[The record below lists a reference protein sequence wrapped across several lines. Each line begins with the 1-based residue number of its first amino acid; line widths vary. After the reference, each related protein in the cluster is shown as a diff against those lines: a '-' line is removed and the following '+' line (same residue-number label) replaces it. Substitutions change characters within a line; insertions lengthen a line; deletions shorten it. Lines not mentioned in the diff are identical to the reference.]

1 MQGGPLR
8 LKILN
13 AETKTW
19 ESQRNTFFF
28 FFSKQDQGDFCMQQH
43 CLTPASSLKLVSL
56 RA

>member
-13 AETKTW
+13 AESKTW

-28 FFSKQDQGDFCMQQH
+28 FFQNKTREIFACNN
-43 CLTPASSLKLVSL
+43 PA
-56 RA
+56 